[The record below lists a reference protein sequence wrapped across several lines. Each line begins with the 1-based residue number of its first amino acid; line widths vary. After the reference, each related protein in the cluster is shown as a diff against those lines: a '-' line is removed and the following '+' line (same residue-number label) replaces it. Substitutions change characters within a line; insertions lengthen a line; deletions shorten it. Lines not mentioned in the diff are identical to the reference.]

1 MIQHFDIVIGH
12 ARRIDENMPSKPIQN
27 NQALAVNPTGRVA
40 LVLMWMACL
49 LIAFET
55 AVQIRS
61 YFRNGESVLNALAGE
76 ALYVT
81 DERTRLKV
89 LSPNHVFHRDGTEIR
104 TNELG
109 LRSPSIFVAKPPNTV
124 RIAVIGASTAMG
136 LYAVSNEETF
146 SYQLGKFL
154 EASHPST
161 HIEVINAGISG
172 YGLTDQSIM
181 LEKIVL
187 PLKPD
192 IVIVYSGFNDFADY
206 CRGESG
212 EKINRARIQRVG
224 VPLIELP
231 SWLLSSELIHKN
243 TVALRSFPAN
253 RNVYRSAATVDLSP
267 YKKKLEGLIQVA
279 KRGNVKLVVSTNA
292 RAFRRDQSQAE
303 QEALS
308 ETARYYNPC
317 FDTAG
322 LHTLHERHNNAI
334 LELTR
339 SRGVQS
345 VRLDELIPGGRR
357 YFVDASHFS
366 NEGEKKAAEH
376 LRRFLDDSSLLA
388 DH

>member
-1 MIQHFDIVIGH
+1 
-12 ARRIDENMPSKPIQN
+12 
-27 NQALAVNPTGRVA
+27 
-40 LVLMWMACL
+40 MWMACL

-253 RNVYRSAATVDLSP
+253 GNVYRSAATVDLSL
-267 YKKKLEGLIQVA
+267 YKKKLEELIQVA